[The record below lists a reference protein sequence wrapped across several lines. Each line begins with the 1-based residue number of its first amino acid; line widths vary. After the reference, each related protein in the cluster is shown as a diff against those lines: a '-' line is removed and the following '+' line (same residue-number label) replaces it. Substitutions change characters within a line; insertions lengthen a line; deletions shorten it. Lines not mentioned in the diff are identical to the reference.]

1 MATVRQVEQVS
12 TAVEAREGAGFL
24 VRRPFAGVDLRNT
37 DPFLLLDEM
46 GPVEYGPGEAKGAP
60 DHPHRGFETVTYV
73 LEGAMEH
80 RDSTGGGGV
89 IGPGDTQWMTAGAG
103 LVHSEEPTPEMLR
116 DGGRMHGLQLWVNL
130 PRAEKMTPPR
140 YQLIEAERVARLE
153 RDGVLVRVIAGEVDG
168 VAGPGRTHTPITYAH
183 ASLEAGAVLDVP
195 WPSERNA
202 LVYVLSGETS
212 IEGTVVRRGQM
223 AVLGAGD
230 RLRVRAVT
238 PVEAMLLGGTP
249 IREPI
254 TWYGPFVMT
263 TRAEIVQAVDDYEA
277 GRLGRIAP
285 SPT

>member
-1 MATVRQVEQVS
+1 MTSTRPVVQVS
-12 TAVEAREGAGFL
+12 DAVEAREGAGFL
-24 VRRPFAGVDLRNT
+24 VRRPFASVDLRDT

-46 GPVEYGPGEAKGAP
+46 GPVDYAPGEAKGAP

-140 YQLIEAERVARLE
+140 YQLIEAARVARLE
-153 RDGVLVRVIAGEVDG
+153 RDGVVVRVIAGDVDG
-168 VAGPGRTHTPITYAH
+168 VQGPGRTRTPITYAH
-183 ASLEAGAVLDVP
+183 ASLASGAMLDVA
-195 WPSERNA
+195 WPRDFNA
-202 LVYVLSGETS
+202 LVYVLSGEAEIAGRT
-212 IEGTVVRRGQM
+212 VRRGQL
-223 AVLGAGD
+223 AVLGDGD

-238 PVEAMLLGGTP
+238 ELEAMLLGGRP

-254 TWYGPFVMT
+254 AWYGPFVMNT
-263 TRAEIVQAVDDYEA
+263 KAEVIAAIEDYEA
-277 GRLGRIAP
+277 GRLGRIVP
-285 SPT
+285 SGS